1 MQPEE
6 IVSSATSLSS
16 AVTDLVA
23 HLRSYRLK
31 MGLSQSDIAWK
42 LGVSL
47 PTISRWERGVARP
60 DLRAIGAIIDFM
72 RRADSHDAA
81 TLVRNVARSRE
92 SRNLWEGEDIR
103 YLVGSR
109 RELLETPQLRSLVG
123 EPIRRY
129 LAGSYAMMVE
139 DRAVWSALRRH
150 EIASAEF
157 FGGTAMT
164 NTFLPAGMVQLK
176 RITLHA
182 GYIGEVRCE
191 SHSTLMPKSLATKQ
205 EGVVLYSW
213 DELGRPA

>member
-1 MQPEE
+1 MQSEGAF
-6 IVSSATSLSS
+6 SSATSLSS
-16 AVTDLVA
+16 AVTDLIA
-23 HLRSYRLK
+23 HLRAYRLK

-47 PTISRWERGVARP
+47 PTVSRWERGVARP

-81 TLVRNVARSRE
+81 TLVRNVAQSRE

-109 RELLETPQLRSLVG
+109 REYLETPQLRPLVG
-123 EPIRRY
+123 ESIRRY
-129 LAGSYAMMVE
+129 LAGPYAMLVE
-139 DRAVWSALRRH
+139 DRGLWAALRRH

-164 NTFLPAGMVQLK
+164 NTFLPAGMVQRK
-176 RITLHA
+176 RIVMHA
-182 GYIGEVRCE
+182 GCTGEVRCE
-191 SHSTLMPKSLATKQ
+191 SHSILMPKSQATVQ
-205 EGVVLYSW
+205 EGVVLHTW
-213 DELGRPA
+213 DDLGRPV